1 MKKSL
6 LAVAVL
12 GAFAGTA
19 MAADVTL
26 YGLVDTGFT
35 YTHAKYNKT
44 EGQKSK
50 KIDKFEMTSGNQ
62 SGSRFG
68 LKGVE
73 DLGNGYKVGFVLE
86 TQFTSDNGKEKSDT
100 FFHRQATLDVSGGFG
115 QVYFGRLGAP
125 MNGTGTIA
133 KAGQLSAF
141 GTSWGDYAANVGST
155 MVTDAVRN
163 NAVAYVS
170 PNFAGFQAIAYYSM
184 GNEGV
189 GTDGKDLGYKG
200 TENKSIDNERYAA
213 IAATYKNGPLSL
225 FANVDRVF
233 YEHDEGMHPNHPD
246 DSLTVTFGGN
256 YDFGVVKV
264 YGGAQY
270 FDDVKASKFGAVK
283 TLYSSYA
290 GKMVKGF
297 GLNLSASAPVF
308 GGTARFGVSYLDGK
322 QAKTKE
328 GVAKY
333 DLNRAR
339 VSVGYSYPFSKR
351 TNVYAVAGYGK
362 DELKI
367 KPEGSSTKIKADYG
381 VAMFGLRH
389 SF

>member
-1 MKKSL
+1 MRKSL

-26 YGLVDTGFT
+26 YGMVDTGLV
-35 YTHAKYNKT
+35 YTHAKYNK
-44 EGQKSK
+44 GDGLDSK
-50 KIDKFEMTSGNQ
+50 KIRQFEMKSGNQ
-62 SGSRFG
+62 SGSRWG

-73 DLGNGYKVGFVLE
+73 DLGNGYKIGFVLE
-86 TQFTSDNGKEKSDT
+86 TQFTSDNGMEKSST
-100 FFHRQATLDVSGGFG
+100 FFHRQSTIDVSGGFG

-125 MNGTGTIA
+125 MNGTGTIG

-155 MVTDAVRN
+155 MVTDGVRN
-163 NAVAYVS
+163 NVIAYVT
-170 PNFAGFQAIAYYSM
+170 PNFAGFQGYAYYSM
-184 GNEGV
+184 GNN
-189 GTDGKDLGYKG
+189 DSA
-200 TENKSIDNERYAA
+200 ENKSVGNERYAA

-233 YEHDEGMHPNHPD
+233 YAHTANQHPKHPD

-270 FDDVKASKFGAVK
+270 FDDVKASKFAGVN
-283 TLYSSYA
+283 TLYAGYA
-290 GKMVKGF
+290 SKSVKGF

-308 GGTARFGVSYLDGK
+308 GGTAMFGVSYLDGK
-322 QAKTKE
+322 QAKVE
-328 GVAKY
+328 NEVKY
-333 DLNRAR
+333 DFNRAR
-339 VSVGYSYPFSKR
+339 VSVGYTYPFSKR

-362 DELKI
+362 DEAKN
-367 KPEGSSTKIKADYG
+367 KTAGANAKVKADYG
-381 VAMFGLRH
+381 TAMIGLRH
-389 SF
+389 QF